1 MWHFVS
7 NLFDTSEFQSRH
19 AGPGWSE
26 GLVWLHN
33 VSDLLIWLAFLA
45 ISAVLFYFV
54 RRRKHLPF
62 SWMFWMFGAFIISCG
77 FTHFM
82 EAFTGSVPAYRLAG
96 VMKLVTAVISWATVI
111 ALIPLVPKALALRS
125 TEELEQEI
133 NERRRAEERSR
144 RCAAEIADLY
154 NEAPCGYHSLDAE
167 GRFVQVND
175 TELGWL
181 GYSRDEVIG
190 RKFTDLITPASS
202 EVFEQS
208 FPLLHE
214 HGGVNNIEVDLVR
227 KDGAI
232 RSVLLSAKAVKN
244 GGHSP
249 TTRATLFDITDRK
262 IAEAKVRKLLDTAPD
277 AILIVNRDGQIVL
290 ANSQAETLFGYTKT
304 ELHGNPA
311 DMLVPERF
319 RDAHPRNGSGY
330 YSRHTLQPRL
340 VKREL
345 FGLRKDGSEFPIEVS
360 LSPLETEEGVLFTSA
375 IRDISDRKQ
384 TEADLARHT
393 AQLSQSEEAYREQ
406 SKILRSILDSISD
419 GVIVANDRGKF
430 LLINPGAEQVLGQ
443 SQSEGV
449 TGTWTKRSGLFLPDK
464 KTPYPIDKLPLMLG
478 IHGHSVDD
486 AEMFVRH
493 AGVQE
498 GMWVSAN
505 ARPLRDDQGKLR
517 GGVVVFRDITQRKEA
532 ETALRQMRD
541 ELEKRVVERTAELAK
556 ANRELHGEI
565 AERLHFEDRLRGS
578 LREKEVLLREIHH
591 RVKNNLQVV
600 CSLLK
605 MHSQHIQ
612 DPGSLEVFREC
623 QDRVKSMALIHEKLY
638 RFGDLAR
645 IDFADYT
652 RSLAGYLFHAY
663 AVDSDAISL
672 TLNID
677 PVLLPLDA
685 VMPCALL
692 IHELVA
698 NSLKHA
704 FPGGKGDI
712 FIDFHTADQRS
723 FTLVVRDNGVGCSA
737 DFRVPQESSLGAQL
751 VTALVDQLDGTLE
764 LEQAHGFSC
773 KITFALADFSDRGH
787 SHDECTSASR

>member
-1 MWHFVS
+1 MFNFLS
-7 NLFDTSEFQSRH
+7 NLFGISVFRSDT
-19 AGPGWSE
+19 AGPDLSQ
-26 GLVWLHN
+26 GLIWLHN
-33 VSDLLIWLAFLA
+33 VSDLLIFLAFLF
-45 ISAVLFYFV
+45 IPAVLIYFA

-62 SWMFWMFGAFIISCG
+62 PWVFWLFSAFIISCG

-82 EAFTGSVPAYRLAG
+82 EFLSNTIPLPRLEG
-96 VMKLVTAVISWATVI
+96 IVKLITALIAWTTVF

-125 TEELEQEI
+125 TEEMEQEV
-133 NERRRAEERSR
+133 NERRRAEEQVRHY
-144 RCAAEIADLY
+144 AEEVADLY
-154 NEAPCGYHSLDAE
+154 NQAPCGYHSLDAD

-175 TELGWL
+175 TELTWL
-181 GYSRDEVIG
+181 GLSRPEVLG
-190 RKFTDLITPASS
+190 HSFVDFITPASGA
-202 EVFEQS
+202 VFSQS
-208 FPLLHE
+208 FPLLGE
-214 HGGVNNIEVDLVR
+214 NSGVHNIELELRR

-232 RSVLLSAKAVKN
+232 RSVLLSARAVKN
-244 GGHSP
+244 GCQGL
-249 TTRATLFDITDRK
+249 TTRATLFDVTDRK
-262 IAEAKVRKLLDTAPD
+262 RAEAKFRKLLDAAPD
-277 AILIVNRDGQIVL
+277 AMLIVNRDGQIVL
-290 ANSQAETLFGYTKT
+290 ANSQAETLFGYSKA
-304 ELHGNPA
+304 ELYCHPA

-319 RDAHPRNGSGY
+319 RDAHPRSGSGY
-330 YSRHTLQPRL
+330 YSRPTLQPRL

-384 TEADLARHT
+384 TEAELAHHT
-393 AQLSQSEEAYREQ
+393 AQLSQSEVAYREQ

-419 GVIVANDRGKF
+419 GVIVTNERGKF
-430 LLINPGAEQVLGQ
+430 LLINPGAEQVLGE
-443 SQSEGV
+443 SQSEAV
-449 TGTWTKRSGLFLPDK
+449 TGTWTKRSGLYMPDK
-464 KTPYPIDKLPLMLG
+464 KTPYPIEKLPLILAIRG
-478 IHGHSVDD
+478 EGVDD

-493 AGVQE
+493 AGVPE

-532 ETALRQMRD
+532 ENALREMRD
-541 ELEKRVVERTAELAK
+541 QLEQRVVERTAELAK

-605 MHSQHIQ
+605 MHSQTIQ

-645 IDFADYT
+645 IDFADYI

-677 PVLLPLDA
+677 PVLLPLDS

-704 FPGGKGDI
+704 FPDGKGDI
-712 FIDFHTADQRS
+712 FIDFHTLDNEKFS
-723 FTLVVRDNGVGCSA
+723 LMVRDNGVGCSA
-737 DFRVPQESSLGAQL
+737 DFRVPQETSLGAQL
-751 VTALVDQLDGTLE
+751 VTALVEQMDGTLE

-773 KITFALADFSDRGH
+773 KITFALAAYSDRGH
-787 SHDECTSASR
+787 SHDECTSPSR